1 MLSRCPACA
10 TVFRV
15 DTVQIRAREGRVR
28 CGRCSAVFDALD
40 AMVDISTAP
49 PAAPPD
55 ITAAPVQAEAEWVT
69 DDSHPEDSR
78 ATLNVIDAPEADVRF
93 ETAAVTTDLLDIT
106 EALVQPAPEPGGS
119 MDALVERTTDFWGA
133 AIASGRGAVQQ
144 TSPGADARA
153 AEPDP
158 DVTQPLN
165 MAELRAEFG
174 FEPEPELEPEREPE
188 PEPEAHPEPAPDA
201 APDGS
206 PGDDDAPPEESA
218 NVPADVAQGEA
229 VLTRDPLLDPPPALE
244 PVSDPAMQ
252 RIRRELYGD
261 EAAAQHSRLK
271 TSLWALGCVLLAL
284 LASGQLIHHFRTD
297 IALAQPALKPLL
309 EDVCARLGCTV
320 PAPREPD
327 KVSIEASELTPE
339 TGREPMLRLSA
350 LLRNNATFTQAWPN
364 LELTLT
370 DTNDR
375 AVVRRVLA
383 PAEFLPPGAGAAG
396 FEAQS
401 EQPVTLLIDPA
412 ASGASGYRLY
422 VFYP

>member
-40 AMVDISTAP
+40 AMVDISTAL
-49 PAAPPD
+49 PAATPD
-55 ITAAPVQAEAEWVT
+55 IPAALVQAEAARVA
-69 DDSHPEDSR
+69 DASRPEDSR

-93 ETAAVTTDLLDIT
+93 EAAAVTTDLLDIT
-106 EALVQPAPEPGGS
+106 EPLVQPAPEPGGS

-133 AIASGRGAVQQ
+133 AIASGRGTVQ
-144 TSPGADARA
+144 PPPADDRQP
-153 AEPDP
+153 EPDP

-165 MAELRAEFG
+165 IAELRAEFG
-174 FEPEPELEPEREPE
+174 FEPEPEPPLARE
-188 PEPEAHPEPAPDA
+188 AAPAPVLESVPDA
-201 APDGS
+201 LSDRLPDDGIE
-206 PGDDDAPPEESA
+206 PPEESA
-218 NVPADVAQGEA
+218 RAPDDVAQDEPA
-229 VLTRDPLLDPPPALE
+229 LPRDPLLDPPPALE

-261 EAAAQHSRLK
+261 EGTAHNSRLK
-271 TSLWALGCVLLAL
+271 TSMWALGCVLLAL
-284 LASGQLIHHFRTD
+284 LATGQLVYHFRTD
-297 IALAQPALKPLL
+297 IALARPGLKPML
-309 EDVCARLGCTV
+309 ESACARLGCTV

-350 LLRNNATFTQAWPN
+350 LLRNNATFAQAWPN

-383 PAEFLPPGAGAAG
+383 PAEFLPPGAGTAG
-396 FEAQS
+396 FEAES
-401 EQPVTLLIDPA
+401 EQPVSLLIDPA